1 MLHLTCLGRIWIR
14 LRSLFLRNSVHS
26 WISTRFRHSAFDV
39 NNFFKKEALEQ
50 VFSREFC
57 EVFKIIFLIEHLWW
71 PKSTSFA
78 KFWIMFLISDFL
90 IFLKSEFCFLISS
103 YFSSRWQMFIKI
115 SVLNNFAI
123 LTGKHMCWSL
133 FFSGLKI
140 CNFLRTAFWEQQ
152 KFLKTAFHIEHFRW
166 LLLHFQKRGFAGFYF
181 IYNYLFFGVFLYIPE
196 ILNLEL

>member
-1 MLHLTCLGRIWIR
+1 MLHLTCLRRIWIR

-39 NNFFKKEALEQ
+39 NNFFKKETLEQ

-57 EVFKIIFLIEHLWW
+57 EVFEIIFLIEHLWW
-71 PKSTSFA
+71 PKSTSFV

-133 FFSGLKI
+133 FFQAS
-140 CNFLRTAFWEQQ
+140 RSATFWEQ
-152 KFLKTAFHIEHFRW
+152 
-166 LLLHFQKRGFAGFYF
+166 
-181 IYNYLFFGVFLYIPE
+181 LFENSRNF
-196 ILNLEL
+196 